1 MACPTD
7 PIHTLFK
14 YIRIYND
21 DHNNLIKDYNV
32 FYQMIRH
39 IISEKIISGKKPVIS
54 LIENTDWKNKLKEA
68 DFSNNNISI
77 LEDIIYDKCGLK
89 RKNKRF
95 SQLNFIA
102 PALIFTMVV
111 NVFSTFIILKRK

>member
-14 YIRIYND
+14 YVHVYNE
-21 DHNNLIKDYNV
+21 DHNNLITDYND
-32 FYQMIRH
+32 FYKMIRH

-68 DFSNNNISI
+68 DFSNKNISI

-89 RKNKRF
+89 RKHKRF